1 MNNLNLLVVS
11 EITCLLISANV
22 LRKVDITILGID
34 CMFLLYAAPLDPD
47 NAPSI
52 IWLDSAFCEKQLE
65 GTRDLNDCRKRLPGF
80 WLLQPIMRHNF
91 RDASLV
97 GKLGLAVL
105 VSAVFV
111 SDKLKGNTRFSVTN
125 KQFDFFYGIC
135 IFVHIIEQN

>member
-1 MNNLNLLVVS
+1 
-11 EITCLLISANV
+11 
-22 LRKVDITILGID
+22 
-34 CMFLLYAAPLDPD
+34 
-47 NAPSI
+47 
-52 IWLDSAFCEKQLE
+52 
-65 GTRDLNDCRKRLPGF
+65 
-80 WLLQPIMRHNF
+80 MRHNF

-135 IFVHIIEQN
+135 IFVYIIEQN